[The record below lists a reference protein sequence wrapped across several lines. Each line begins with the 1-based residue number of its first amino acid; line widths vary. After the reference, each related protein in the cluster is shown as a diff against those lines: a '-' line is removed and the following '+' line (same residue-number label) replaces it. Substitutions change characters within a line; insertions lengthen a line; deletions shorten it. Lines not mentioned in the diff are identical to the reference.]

1 MSAALT
7 PTRIAD
13 DVFEFRVESSRDA
26 QTLAREL
33 RSVGLAEDVV
43 AGLDRVCVRFEPAKF
58 EAVQAWLAEVT
69 SPKRADEMTGPVI
82 EVPIEYGG
90 EYGPDL
96 DEICE
101 ALQLSRG
108 AFIELHT
115 QAIHRVEMI
124 GFTPG
129 FSYLSGLPDGFEIP
143 RLSTPRPRVAAGSV
157 GISAAYTGL
166 YALAGPGGWP
176 LIGRTDAPLFD
187 VSSETPFLLQPG
199 QSVKFTAA

>member
-1 MSAALT
+1 MPAALT

-13 DVFEFRVESSRDA
+13 DVFEFRVGSSRDA

-33 RSVGLAEDVV
+33 QSAELAEDVV

-58 EAVQAWLAEVT
+58 GEVQTWLADV
-69 SPKRADEMTGPVI
+69 SLPNRADQVTRAIIEIPVK
-82 EVPIEYGG
+82 YGG
-90 EYGPDL
+90 EQGPDL
-96 DEICE
+96 DAICE
-101 ALQLSRG
+101 TLQLSRE
-108 AFIELHT
+108 AFVELHT
-115 QAIHRVEMI
+115 QAIHQVEMI

-129 FSYLSGLPDGFEIP
+129 FSYLSRLPDGFAIP

-199 QSVKFTAA
+199 QSVKFMAA